1 MTKLENQMGRWGAV
15 SYIVGNIVGSGIFI
29 VPGIVLKNSGSVGL
43 SLIIWLFSAFFA
55 IVGAYCYIELGTSIR
70 KSGGDFAYLTHVRW
84 NAIAFMFMMGAC
96 ILTLPLTIAIQAETF
111 SEYFLQSLNI
121 KICSSEFLKLF
132 LKKFIG
138 YGLCWLLLFINFFS
152 LRTNAAR
159 FQIICSSAKLLA
171 VCLIIGIGF
180 YVFIFKENIKANF
193 SQPFAN
199 SNWESSFI
207 VNALFASLFS
217 YDGWDILNFGAE
229 EVSNLKQTMSFA
241 MPVGIILVA
250 FLYMAVN
257 LAFFVVIPIEEIKD
271 SAAIATIFAKH
282 SMGIIEPLIPILV
295 CVMLIGS
302 LNSTLF
308 VASRYMLAAAS
319 KRQLPTFLFCINY
332 LHDSPRVALLFQVIL
347 AICFSFLN
355 SLDKLI
361 SYVSFVVW
369 AQRLFTIC
377 ALIKIKLFNPKGL
390 PPINSEAI
398 KNSLLFPFIFLII
411 ALFLVGNTIFKDF
424 STSAIGLC
432 ILGFALILYFLF
444 LWERSPLLKSKK
456 YLRIS
461 NKINEKLFIFVQ
473 IIFNGKQVNFEEYKE
488 EIKKYLKTR
497 RMKIYYGE

>member
-1 MTKLENQMGRWGAV
+1 
-15 SYIVGNIVGSGIFI
+15 
-29 VPGIVLKNSGSVGL
+29 
-43 SLIIWLFSAFFA
+43 
-55 IVGAYCYIELGTSIR
+55 
-70 KSGGDFAYLTHVRW
+70 
-84 NAIAFMFMMGAC
+84 MMGAC

-138 YGLCWLLLFINFFS
+138 FGLCWLLLFINFFS

-180 YVFIFKENIKANF
+180 YVFLFKENIKTNF

-271 SAAIATIFAKH
+271 SAAIAT
-282 SMGIIEPLIPILV
+282 
-295 CVMLIGS
+295 
-302 LNSTLF
+302 
-308 VASRYMLAAAS
+308 
-319 KRQLPTFLFCINY
+319 
-332 LHDSPRVALLFQVIL
+332 
-347 AICFSFLN
+347 
-355 SLDKLI
+355 
-361 SYVSFVVW
+361 
-369 AQRLFTIC
+369 
-377 ALIKIKLFNPKGL
+377 
-390 PPINSEAI
+390 
-398 KNSLLFPFIFLII
+398 
-411 ALFLVGNTIFKDF
+411 
-424 STSAIGLC
+424 
-432 ILGFALILYFLF
+432 
-444 LWERSPLLKSKK
+444 
-456 YLRIS
+456 
-461 NKINEKLFIFVQ
+461 
-473 IIFNGKQVNFEEYKE
+473 
-488 EIKKYLKTR
+488 
-497 RMKIYYGE
+497 